1 MLQCSFSIIL
11 SRQHSQPR
19 RCPLFVLQRA
29 GESSPLRLFPVV
41 RSLFFTMLLP
51 KKLPSLAGAALV
63 LALSFSH
70 LSAAASSDCS
80 CGFYDDST
88 GNLFTESLIQYFN
101 ETSDLS
107 EFIVED
113 FEHKVEKSW
122 NSKYRQGASAD
133 NVVANGTSLELYCDP
148 STSQHLVNGASIRSK
163 RRDILHGTFRSY
175 IRGPQSG
182 MGGSSMTMRVL
193 FNETESLEMNMMNT
207 DSYSDAWV
215 NTLMEAEWPD
225 RSLGINYTV
234 LGNSSVTNGT
244 VWPYDYMELRMDW
257 TEKEIRWWVA
267 GNNSRNATKKED
279 GKLPITPAPLYFR
292 HWSTGNTYT
301 MEGPPNWRSVANV
314 GWFRAFFNSSVMTT
328 EQHEEFDQRCT
339 VQDACSVDDMS
350 LRLISN
356 YSTNS
361 TVKYKHHEAKGGLL
375 TAPIYI
381 SVICVCFSTLLL
393 IHAFLLKIGSKK
405 QSGHGHGAS
414 QPKSDSGSET
424 DRTSSP
430 VPPYQSTEGSFVA
443 SSGVTPHQTRPST
456 PERRLAEGM
465 PRRPDLT
472 PYGSSGP
479 STPLPRYQS
488 TEYMPRYTSTENIGR
503 YDEDVISPVSS
514 THTLHGTP
522 STQTLHGAPESGASS
537 IRNPVVYTNSA
548 LMSDYALSGS
558 ARDSAQTL
566 VPKTPLSPFSSLPKS
581 PTAQP
586 WSPKSREKLFGEAKI
601 REIQEKEQKEHPLR
615 TTQNATTDSK
625 VDKIPTAKKQRVDY
639 LAGLVALCSL
649 FVTLIHFHLTY
660 VPAVVIP
667 GAPQHYKS
675 ELWAQKLISPF
686 IMNQMWLGVFFTT
699 STRFLSARYFREG
712 KLDVI
717 AERAVKRTPRLLI
730 PVTAM
735 VLFEYFWID
744 VGATKYLEYVPSI
757 SWSTWAYVSK
767 FPDPGHF
774 ISEVLEL
781 IYLIPNAV
789 PQLTYNYCTGVLW
802 TIAVQLQGS
811 WVVLLGAVLVRE
823 IKTPWKRFGYYFFC
837 VVNNWYARNWGTF
850 FWLGL
855 MLTDLDITYKW
866 RKWLYPRPAVY
877 YPLISFCVMMTC
889 AGFLMNLLPQWFSW
903 NFSTHENEIHPDQE
917 TGKPLGETE
926 RGGYPNYYEPR
937 FNMLLFAVG
946 MQAIVELSTVVQKML
961 SFKLLVWV
969 FPHIFTIYLI
979 HGFIF
984 WSWGSWVLYELAK
997 LSLPYWLMML
1007 VTGLTS
1013 YAWIFLSLPIITPAI
1028 EILGRDITIHVWEE
1042 AVEKPPPRRATLF
1055 PFAKDYLGVEE
1066 SAVVAATGATTA
1078 ATTAAPSEK
1087 DSPLNEKHG
1096 ELDERK
1102 M

>member
-1 MLQCSFSIIL
+1 
-11 SRQHSQPR
+11 
-19 RCPLFVLQRA
+19 
-29 GESSPLRLFPVV
+29 
-41 RSLFFTMLLP
+41 MLLP
-51 KKLPSLAGAALV
+51 KELPSLAGAALV
-63 LALSFSH
+63 LVLS
-70 LSAAASSDCS
+70 LSQLAVAADSDCS
-80 CGFYDDST
+80 CGFSDEST

-107 EFIVED
+107 EFVIED
-113 FEHKVEKSW
+113 FEHRVEKSW
-122 NSKYRQGASAD
+122 NSKYRQGASKD
-133 NVVANGTSLELYCDP
+133 NVVANGTTLELYCDP
-148 STSQHLVNGASIRSK
+148 STDQHLVNGGSVRSK

-175 IRGPQSG
+175 VRGPQSG

-207 DSYSDAWV
+207 DTYSDAWV

-234 LGNSSVTNGT
+234 MGNSSVTNGT

-279 GKLPITPAPLYFR
+279 GKVPVTPSQFYFR

-301 MEGPPNWRSVANV
+301 MEGPPYWRSPANV
-314 GWFRAFFNSSVMTT
+314 AWFRGFFNTSTMTT
-328 EQHEEFDQRCT
+328 KQHEEFDKRCT
-339 VQDACSVDDMS
+339 VQDACSIDDMS
-350 LRLISN
+350 LRLVSN
-356 YSTNS
+356 YSHNA

-381 SVICVCFSTLLL
+381 SVICVCFSTFLL
-393 IHAFLLKIGSKK
+393 IHAFMLRIGSKAT
-405 QSGHGHGAS
+405 SGHGHGA
-414 QPKSDSGSET
+414 PKSDSGSET
-424 DRTSSP
+424 DRTSSDA
-430 VPPYQSTEGSFVA
+430 PPYQSAEGSFV
-443 SSGVTPHQTRPST
+443 
-456 PERRLAEGM
+456 
-465 PRRPDLT
+465 
-472 PYGSSGP
+472 
-479 STPLPRYQS
+479 
-488 TEYMPRYTSTENIGR
+488 
-503 YDEDVISPVSS
+503 
-514 THTLHGTP
+514 
-522 STQTLHGAPESGASS
+522 
-537 IRNPVVYTNSA
+537 
-548 LMSDYALSGS
+548 
-558 ARDSAQTL
+558 
-566 VPKTPLSPFSSLPKS
+566 
-581 PTAQP
+581 
-586 WSPKSREKLFGEAKI
+586 FGEAKVK
-601 REIQEKEQKEHPLR
+601 EIQEKEAKEHPLK
-615 TTQNATTDSK
+615 TTQNAAPDAK
-625 VDKIPTAKKQRVDY
+625 NDKLPTAKKQRVDY

-712 KLDVI
+712 KLEVI

-735 VLFEYFWID
+735 VIFEYFWID

-781 IYLIPNAV
+781 VYLIPNAV
-789 PQLTYNYCTGVLW
+789 PQVTYNYCTGVLW

-811 WVVLLGAVLVRE
+811 WVVLLGAILVRE
-823 IKTPWKRFGYYFFC
+823 IKTPWKRFGYYLFC

-866 RKWLYPRPAVY
+866 RKFLYPRPAVY
-877 YPLISFCVMMTC
+877 YPLISFCIMMTC
-889 AGFLMNLLPQWFSW
+889 AGFLMNLLPQWYTW
-903 NFSTHENEIHPDQE
+903 NFSTHENDIHPDQE

-946 MQAIVELSTVVQKML
+946 MQAIVELSTVVQKLL

-984 WSWGSWVLYELAK
+984 WSWGSWVLYSLAK
-997 LSLPYWLMML
+997 LSLPYWVMML

-1013 YAWIFLSLPIITPAI
+1013 YALIFLSLPIITPAI

-1042 AVEKPPPRRATLF
+1042 AVERPPPRRATLY
-1055 PFAKDYLGVEE
+1055 PF
-1066 SAVVAATGATTA
+1066 
-1078 ATTAAPSEK
+1078 
-1087 DSPLNEKHG
+1087 
-1096 ELDERK
+1096 
-1102 M
+1102 

>member
-1 MLQCSFSIIL
+1 
-11 SRQHSQPR
+11 
-19 RCPLFVLQRA
+19 
-29 GESSPLRLFPVV
+29 
-41 RSLFFTMLLP
+41 
-51 KKLPSLAGAALV
+51 
-63 LALSFSH
+63 
-70 LSAAASSDCS
+70 CS

-107 EFIVED
+107 EFVIED

-122 NSKYRQGASAD
+122 NSKYRQGAAAD
-133 NVVANGTSLELYCDP
+133 NVVANGTSLNLYCDP
-148 STSQHLVNGASIRSK
+148 STSQHLVNGASIRSR
-163 RRDILHGTFRSY
+163 RRDILHGTFRSSM
-175 IRGPQSG
+175 RGPRSG

-193 FNETESLEMNMMNT
+193 FNETESFEMNMMNT
-207 DSYSDAWV
+207 DSYSTAWV

-244 VWPYDYMELRMDW
+244 VWPYDFMELRMDW
-257 TEKEIRWWVA
+257 TEKELRWWVA

-279 GKLPITPAPLYFR
+279 GKVPLTPAPLYFR

-301 MEGPPNWRSVANV
+301 MEGPPYFRSVANV
-314 GWFRAFFNSSVMTT
+314 AWFRAFFNSSAMTT

-339 VQDACSVDDMS
+339 IQDACSVDDMS
-350 LRLISN
+350 LRLVSN
-356 YSTNS
+356 YSSNS
-361 TVKYKHHEAKGGLL
+361 TVKYKHHESKGGLL

-393 IHAFLLKIGSKK
+393 IHAFLLRIRGK
-405 QSGHGHGAS
+405 QTSGHGHGAS

-456 PERRLAEGM
+456 PERRMAEGM
-465 PRRPDLT
+465 PPRRPELT

-488 TEYMPRYTSTENIGR
+488 TEYMPRYTSTENFGR

-537 IRNPVVYTNSA
+537 IRNP
-548 LMSDYALSGS
+548 
-558 ARDSAQTL
+558 
-566 VPKTPLSPFSSLPKS
+566 
-581 PTAQP
+581 
-586 WSPKSREKLFGEAKI
+586 
-601 REIQEKEQKEHPLR
+601 
-615 TTQNATTDSK
+615 NAMTDTK

-667 GAPQHYKS
+667 GAAQHYKS

-774 ISEVLEL
+774 ISEILEL

-789 PQLTYNYCTGVLW
+789 PQVTYNYCTGVLW

-811 WVVLLGAVLVRE
+811 WVVLLGAILIRE
-823 IKTPWKRFGYYFFC
+823 IKTPWKRFGYYLFC

-866 RKWLYPRPAVY
+866 RKFLYPRPAVY
-877 YPLISFCVMMTC
+877 YPLITFCAMMTC
-889 AGFLMNLLPQWFSW
+889 AGFLMNLLPQWYNW
-903 NFSTHENEIHPDQE
+903 NFSTHENDIHPDQE
-917 TGKPLGETE
+917 TGKPVGETE

-946 MQAIVELSTVVQKML
+946 MQAIVELSTVVQKLL

-997 LSLPYWLMML
+997 LSLPYWIMML

-1055 PFAKDYLGVEE
+1055 PFAKDYL
-1066 SAVVAATGATTA
+1066 
-1078 ATTAAPSEK
+1078 
-1087 DSPLNEKHG
+1087 
-1096 ELDERK
+1096 
-1102 M
+1102 

>member
-1 MLQCSFSIIL
+1 
-11 SRQHSQPR
+11 
-19 RCPLFVLQRA
+19 
-29 GESSPLRLFPVV
+29 
-41 RSLFFTMLLP
+41 MLLP
-51 KKLPSLAGAALV
+51 KELPSLAGAALV
-63 LALSFSH
+63 LLLSLSH
-70 LSAAASSDCS
+70 LSAAQSSDCS

-107 EFIVED
+107 EFVIED

-122 NSKYRQGASAD
+122 NSKYRQGAAAD
-133 NVVANGTSLELYCDP
+133 NVVANGTSLNLYCDP

-163 RRDILHGTFRSY
+163 RRDILHGTFRSSM
-175 IRGPQSG
+175 RGPQSG

-193 FNETESLEMNMMNT
+193 FNETESFEMNMMNT

-244 VWPYDYMELRMDW
+244 VWPYDFVELRMDW
-257 TEKEIRWWVA
+257 TEKELRWWVA

-279 GKLPITPAPLYFR
+279 GKVPLTPAPLYFR

-301 MEGPPNWRSVANV
+301 MEGPPYFRSAANV
-314 GWFRAFFNSSVMTT
+314 AWFRAFFNSSAMTT

-339 VQDACSVDDMS
+339 IQDACSVDDMS

-356 YSTNS
+356 YSSNS
-361 TVKYKHHEAKGGLL
+361 TVKYKHHESKGGLL

-393 IHAFLLKIGSKK
+393 VHAFLLRIRSK
-405 QSGHGHGAS
+405 QTSGHGHGAS

-456 PERRLAEGM
+456 PERRMAEGF
-465 PRRPDLT
+465 PRRPELT
-472 PYGSSGP
+472 SYGSSGP

-488 TEYMPRYTSTENIGR
+488 TEYMPRYTSTENFGR

-522 STQTLHGAPESGASS
+522 STQTLHGAPDSGASS

-548 LMSDYALSGS
+548 L
-558 ARDSAQTL
+558 
-566 VPKTPLSPFSSLPKS
+566 
-581 PTAQP
+581 
-586 WSPKSREKLFGEAKI
+586 
-601 REIQEKEQKEHPLR
+601 
-615 TTQNATTDSK
+615 

-774 ISEVLEL
+774 ISEILEL

-789 PQLTYNYCTGVLW
+789 PQVTYNYCTGVLW

-811 WVVLLGAVLVRE
+811 WVVLLGAILIRE
-823 IKTPWKRFGYYFFC
+823 IKTPWKRFGYYLFC

-866 RKWLYPRPAVY
+866 RKFLYPRPAVY
-877 YPLISFCVMMTC
+877 YPLITFCVMMTC
-889 AGFLMNLLPQWFSW
+889 AGFLMNLLPQWYTW
-903 NFSTHENEIHPDQE
+903 NFSTHENDIHPDQE
-917 TGKPLGETE
+917 TGKPVGETE

-946 MQAIVELSTVVQKML
+946 MQAIVELSTVVQKLL

-997 LSLPYWLMML
+997 LSLPYWIMML

-1066 SAVVAATGATTA
+1066 SAVAAVTGNTTA

-1087 DSPLNEKHG
+1087 DRPLNEKG
-1096 ELDERK
+1096 GYLDERNVI
-1102 M
+1102 